1 MLSTFSK
8 YLAALVIVAGCGTPD
23 KDEKKAA
30 GTGSQ
35 TASGSGSPNVPAT
48 PAGSGSPVATTSG
61 SGSAAGSSSGSAAAS
76 GSGSAAPTASGSGS
90 GGVSSGSESPSGSE
104 DEAGVTEPPPAD
116 EMPAAVTDPEAFRY
130 AALGDSITRAFN
142 AISLFGEDLTVS
154 YATGTADLAKNAS
167 HYARLRNV
175 AKLSKVSVLNEA
187 VVGARAEDLA
197 SQVEG
202 VIAFKPDYVTL
213 LIGANDLCRWPDD
226 PTDELVA
233 FGEDLGA
240 ALDGLIA
247 ANAKVRINLLGVPD
261 VARLYDVMQSDASC
275 RSTWSFVPFCPK
287 LLSDG
292 LTEADRAAF
301 RVRWQSMNAKVEAL
315 ASARAGNVR
324 FAPGVSASS
333 FTKAEIST
341 IDCFHPSA
349 AGHAHL
355 AEKSFDEALVKEAVA
370 AKSGAD

>member
-1 MLSTFSK
+1 MASTFCK
-8 YLAALVIVAGCGTPD
+8 FFAALVLVAGCGTPD

-35 TASGSGSPNVPAT
+35 TASGSGGTTIPTT
-48 PAGSGSPVATTSG
+48 PAGSGSTVATASGSDGAAGSG
-61 SGSAAGSSSGSAAAS
+61 SGSATASGSTAATGSGSSRGSSSGSGSAS
-76 GSGSAAPTASGSGS
+76 GSADEDPVTDPP
-90 GGVSSGSESPSGSE
+90 PS
-104 DEAGVTEPPPAD
+104 DEA
-116 EMPAAVTDPEAFRY
+116 PAAVTDPEAFRY

-154 YATGTADLAKNAS
+154 YATGTANLSKNES

-175 AKLSKVSVLNEA
+175 VKLPKVAVLNEA

-197 SQVEG
+197 SQVED
-202 VIAFKPDYVTL
+202 VAAFKPDYVTL

-226 PTDELVA
+226 PTDELAA
-233 FGEDLGA
+233 FGVDLGA

-261 VARLYDVMQSDASC
+261 VARLYDVMQDESSC
-275 RSTWSFVPFCPK
+275 RSTWSLVPLCPK

-292 LTEADRAAF
+292 LSDADRAAF
-301 RVRWQSMNAKVEAL
+301 RVRWQAMNAKVESVA
-315 ASARAGNVR
+315 AARTANVH
-324 FAPGVSASS
+324 FAQGVTASS

-349 AGHAHL
+349 AGQAQL
-355 AEKSFDEALVKEAVA
+355 AEQSFDEAFAKEAVA
-370 AKSGAD
+370 AKTGAD